1 MKMGGHVSE
10 GLVLPIT
17 LIEGGGDLPVGTV
30 VTQQLGIRRYEGGQS
45 QKEPSRPLWWMRH
58 PMLIDHRSP
67 KEKTD
72 GTPQVV
78 IRVTNLGDSAITL
91 RAWAW
96 AATPGNAFVMKCDLL
111 KSIKERFDRENI
123 EIPYP
128 YFNQIVTT
136 QKS

>member
-58 PMLIDHRSP
+58 PMLRALMKLFGGLRAAIRSMCRSP
-67 KEKTD
+67 TRR
-72 GTPQVV
+72 TS
-78 IRVTNLGDSAITL
+78 RSA
-91 RAWAW
+91 
-96 AATPGNAFVMKCDLL
+96 G
-111 KSIKERFDRENI
+111 
-123 EIPYP
+123 IP
-128 YFNQIVTT
+128 
-136 QKS
+136 